1 MIIRASHV
9 VPEGV
14 RDVRLSNYAR
24 VAFSDYLSRKGVSKA
39 LKRGEFRVNGVI
51 AQSGDWVVSGQ
62 LIELLD
68 LQQRVPK
75 PYALPLDIVFEDEC
89 LAVINKPAGIEV
101 SGNKFRTIE
110 NALVGQVTKSAHPD
124 ALPWPR
130 PAHRLDYATSGLL
143 LVAKTALAQKHLGQA
158 FENREI
164 NKVYT
169 AIVQGRVS
177 GAGEITEPIQNISAH
192 SHYEYIDSVQSLR
205 DGHLTMVQLKPITGR
220 THQLRIHMASIGHP
234 IVGDTKYGE
243 EGNVMLGKGLFLT
256 ASELVLQH
264 PESQHQMHLSVG
276 PPPKFAAL
284 MMREQKRND
293 KFSGS

>member
-143 LVAKTALAQKHLGQA
+143 LVAKLHWLKNIWDKLLKIVRSIKSTRLSCKAGYQVQA
-158 FENREI
+158 RSPSPFKTFRLI
-164 NKVYT
+164 
-169 AIVQGRVS
+169 AITNTS
-177 GAGEITEPIQNISAH
+177 IAF
-192 SHYEYIDSVQSLR
+192 SLCE
-205 DGHLTMVQLKPITGR
+205 TG
-220 THQLRIHMASIGHP
+220 I
-234 IVGDTKYGE
+234 
-243 EGNVMLGKGLFLT
+243 
-256 ASELVLQH
+256 
-264 PESQHQMHLSVG
+264 
-276 PPPKFAAL
+276 
-284 MMREQKRND
+284 
-293 KFSGS
+293 